1 LTSKLY
7 RKIQRRS
14 EKWRESNDCTVK
26 ALAIAT
32 GKTYEQAH
40 GALALRGRNFRK
52 GTAMFNVFH
61 ALRDFGF
68 TEKEVYR
75 HSAIQKAE
83 GFYYQN
89 CEKTQEIAK
98 KMRRTRWA
106 KGRTIKSIEPHLPK
120 RGVYLIQT
128 SSHVLCVRAGQ
139 VHDWT
144 HNRKHR
150 ITHVHHIT
158 RAGVSD
164 KK

>member
-1 LTSKLY
+1 MPTF
-7 RKIQRRS
+7 
-14 EKWRESNDCTVK
+14 WK
-26 ALAIAT
+26 ALSD
-32 GKTYEQAH
+32 
-40 GALALRGRNFRK
+40 L
-52 GTAMFNVFH
+52 
-61 ALRDFGF
+61 GF

-75 HSAIQKAE
+75 HSLIRIFNATNHILNDE
-83 GFYYQN
+83 N
-89 CEKTQEIAK
+89 EEKAK

-144 HNRKHR
+144 RNRQHR

-158 RAGVSD
+158 KAEVSD